1 MIIKNEDEFIHSIAR
16 LLFFAKSHSDSGSD
30 KMLEIITTGL
40 DNSLDNELSQAL
52 QEEMLDMIRRYEL
65 FEKMLHIFA
74 GDSNVDSK

>member
-1 MIIKNEDEFIHSIAR
+1 
-16 LLFFAKSHSDSGSD
+16 
-30 KMLEIITTGL
+30 MLEIIITGL

-52 QEEMLDMIRRYEL
+52 QEEMVDMIRRYKL